1 MELQMRYSTL
11 LVHLKLGVS
20 NEGLLKITGDLA
32 ERFEANVIGVTVCK
46 ESSQVYLT
54 MLPQYT
60 IQGDDEDLV
69 TIDRQS
75 TERMIS
81 EAEQQFRTA
90 LASRSRSLH
99 WRSTITSNSR
109 SQYVARQARA
119 ADILITS
126 PVFDGPF
133 VDQRQELSVGDIVMY
148 AGRPVL
154 LVPPNVQSMNLD
166 TIMIGWKD
174 TRESRRAIAD
184 ALPLLALAKKVV
196 VVEIASARDLPD
208 AKRHVTEVIG
218 WLQGHEIA
226 AESYIEA
233 FKKTEWNQLEGI
245 ARETGAGLF
254 VAGAYGHTRLREWMI
269 GGVTEDLLLHPRRP
283 TLISH

>member
-1 MELQMRYSTL
+1 MRYSTL

-20 NEGLLKITGDLA
+20 NEGLLKITGNLA
-32 ERFEANVIGVTVCK
+32 ERFNAEVIGVAVCK
-46 ESSQVYLT
+46 EASQAYLT

-60 IQGDDEDLV
+60 VQGADEDLV
-69 TIDRQS
+69 TIDRRL
-75 TERMIS
+75 TENLILD
-81 EAEQQFRTA
+81 AEQQFRAA
-90 LASRSRSLH
+90 LQNRARSLH

-154 LVPPNVQSMNLD
+154 LVPPGIQSANLD
-166 TIMIGWKD
+166 TVMVGWKD
-174 TRESRRAIAD
+174 TRESRRAVAD
-184 ALPLLALAKKVV
+184 ALPLLALAKQVV

-218 WLQGHEIA
+218 WLQSHEIA
-226 AESYIEA
+226 ATMRVEA
-233 FKKTEWNQLEGI
+233 FQKAEWNQLEGI
-245 ARETGAGLF
+245 AREIGAGLF

>member
-1 MELQMRYSTL
+1 MRYSTL

-32 ERFEANVIGVTVCK
+32 ERFDADVIGVAVCK
-46 ESSQVYLT
+46 ESSRVYLT

-60 IQGDDEDLV
+60 IQGTDGDLV
-69 TIDRQS
+69 DIDRQL

-81 EAEQQFRTA
+81 DAEKQFRAA
-90 LASRSRSLH
+90 LQNRARSLH

-109 SQYVARQARA
+109 SQFVARQARA

-133 VDQRQELSVGDIVMY
+133 VDQRQELSVGDIVLY

-154 LVPPNVQSMNLD
+154 LVPPGIQSMNLD

-174 TRESRRAIAD
+174 TRESRRAVTD
-184 ALPLLALAKKVV
+184 ALPFLALAKQVV
-196 VVEIASARDLPD
+196 VVEIAVARDLPD
-208 AKRHVTEVIG
+208 ATRHVTEVID
-218 WLQGHEIA
+218 WLQRHGIA
-226 AESYIEA
+226 AVPRLEA
-233 FKKTEWNQLEGI
+233 FKKAEWNQLEGI
-245 ARETGAGLF
+245 AQEIGTGLF
-254 VAGAYGHTRLREWMI
+254 VAGAYGHTRLREWII
-269 GGVTEDLLLHPRRP
+269 GGVTKDLLLHPRRP